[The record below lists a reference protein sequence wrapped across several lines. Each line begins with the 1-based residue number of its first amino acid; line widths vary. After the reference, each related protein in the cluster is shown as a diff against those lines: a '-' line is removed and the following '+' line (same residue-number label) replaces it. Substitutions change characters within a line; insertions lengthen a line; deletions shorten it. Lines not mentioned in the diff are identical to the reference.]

1 MKMNFL
7 EPYLLEDFKQVISDN
22 ENFLS
27 LKYGNNDGK
36 NKLNCV
42 FSARDWIQVVVNGI
56 PSINLEHRNQ
66 DVLSL
71 NMIQFIGAIDLLVE
85 SVQQIHRVLNNN
97 KNYPLLKDN
106 TTFKKSISDDEYF
119 SHIRAAF
126 GTHPVNLVSKNGI
139 KSEKRYFASW
149 SSSSGNGIFSV
160 YLYSND
166 PNEKDEELT
175 IDCKKLISYCQK
187 RYEHLSKLID
197 IITKQA
203 TKSKNEQSKIL
214 ITKKETPLE
223 QLYVLREEN
232 KKRFGESGYKYEIEE
247 LIDLFSAPKNFEF
260 NTEIVNNYLDKIRTC
275 INEIFENLQFMN
287 IVDLKMYPTPQYNSV
302 PNLRKFS
309 YYIQKIYE
317 HIVRKGIWHQ
327 SEMIPSFIE
336 ELKENK
342 ILPYFV
348 TIDIDIRDL
357 RLILNAMLFN
367 NGAKLANDYYV
378 KKEERQAVIIVD
390 DVLDV

>member
-1 MKMNFL
+1 MKMDFL
-7 EPYLLEDFKQVISDN
+7 EPCLLEDFKQVISDN
-22 ENFLS
+22 EDFLY

-36 NKLNCV
+36 NKFNCV
-42 FSARDWIQVVVNGI
+42 FSARDWIHVVVNGI
-56 PSINLEHRNQ
+56 PSIDLKHKNQ

-71 NMIQFIGAIDLLVE
+71 NMIQFIGAIDILVE

-106 TTFKKSISDDEYF
+106 TTFKKSISDDDYF

-139 KSEKRYFASW
+139 ESKKRYFASW

-166 PNEKDEELT
+166 PNEKNEELT
-175 IDCKKLISYCQK
+175 IDCKELISYCQK
-187 RYEHLSKLID
+187 RYEHLSELIN

-203 TKSKNEQSKIL
+203 SQSKSEQSKIL
-214 ITKKETPLE
+214 ITKKEKPLE
-223 QLYVLREEN
+223 QLCVLKEEN
-232 KKRFGESGYKYEIEE
+232 KKRFGDDGYKSEIEE
-247 LIDLFSAPKNFEF
+247 LIELYSAPKKFEF
-260 NTEIVNNYLDKIRTC
+260 RNEIIKKYLDQIRPC
-275 INEIFENLQFMN
+275 IDEIFENLQSMN

-317 HIVRKGIWHQ
+317 HIVRKDVWTQ
-327 SEMIPSFIE
+327 REMIPSFIE

-378 KKEERQAVIIVD
+378 KKEESQAVIIVD